1 MGDLFIL
8 VVSSDNNFRDYI
20 CNYLLMDGHYVDTA
34 NQSQIARQMLQRIQY
49 DLVLLSIS
57 SFDNVDD
64 ILTIEEV
71 HEINTHT
78 ELVFL
83 FNPICNADNHCIPIQ
98 EVHNC
103 LLRPFILQDLPA
115 VLLKVIKKKDKREVL
130 NPESRIKPIGSQER
144 RRFDRI
150 PADIPIKYTFVSP
163 LGNLPS
169 EESVSKL
176 VNMSQEG
183 LMFRA
188 DLKTKLSEFVY
199 LHILLPTS
207 SIPINIEGEIRW
219 ERFKSSEPWRYV
231 GVCFSTLNPVIKKQ
245 IASFIESKQG

>member
-34 NQSQIARQMLQRIQY
+34 NHSQTARQMLQRIQY

-57 SFDNVDD
+57 NLDNVDD
-64 ILTIEEV
+64 LLSIEEI
-71 HEINTHT
+71 HEINPDT

-83 FNPICNADNHCIPIQ
+83 FNPICNGDKHCIPKQ

-115 VLLKVIKKKDKREVL
+115 VLIKMVMKKKKKEGSFF
-130 NPESRIKPIGSQER
+130 NGTIKPQRSKDR
-144 RRFDRI
+144 RRFDRF

-183 LMFRA
+183 VMFRA
-188 DLKTKLSEFVY
+188 DLRTKLSEFVY

-207 SIPINIEGEIRW
+207 NTPINIEGEIRW

-231 GVCFSTLNPVIKKQ
+231 GVCFYNPNPTIKKQ
-245 IASFIESKQG
+245 IVAFIESRQG